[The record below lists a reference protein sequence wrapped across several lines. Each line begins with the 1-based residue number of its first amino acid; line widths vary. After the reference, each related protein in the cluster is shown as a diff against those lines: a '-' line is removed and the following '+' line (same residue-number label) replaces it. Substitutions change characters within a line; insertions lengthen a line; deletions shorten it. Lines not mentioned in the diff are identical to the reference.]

1 MDLRAT
7 INGVQYDVL
16 QGATF
21 AKEYNETLDSGSIIM
36 SGVEKIKNL
45 TPYDDVY
52 IYSFTDKTYK
62 FKGYPFDETNPKP
75 KFYKHLLVDQFT
87 EDVLRLGD
95 SEDEGR
101 YKYKLEL
108 VSETKKLETIQCPNK
123 SFTQPLKGKKRT
135 ILELIQEYLELYGTL
150 YKKAINLVEWEYA
163 PKYTIGKDVEQMF
176 ASAICPEFSM
186 AAPNLRTLLSKLFLF
201 KDCIPYIEDDV
212 LHCMDISK
220 RHGKFDAN
228 PKYVNRI
235 SGSRTSDNHCDNLR
249 RNYSDA
255 LTQEGV
261 CRSIEYLGFRN
272 SDNTL
277 MTIENMRLETN
288 IPIYKPNK
296 MYLCYYK
303 QVHVNYTQCT
313 DETLRAKGSRDEAI
327 LCRQDITKLLLLN
340 TERNARSL
348 NWDSFN
354 KEVGVGEAKFKSID
368 DLAKYKFT
376 TLGYDI
382 GSKVISGWGEMFT
395 YPQKEYDCQ
404 YTFIQ
409 NIAAKLDFMYPWGVD
424 SEKYFENLFGEGSYV
439 RNLVDRDNLAV
450 ALRQGSSFIS
460 KDTTELEQTST
471 FQFFNHVVTPF
482 TNPSL
487 SLKGLF
493 FFIDYCGF
501 YNGAILHS
509 KNNERDDITINDNAS
524 EPLTII
530 EQDAILQ
537 NEKIKRFGNKT
548 VQIRARYDRFYDDN
562 GNELIQPLGSVY
574 ESSYEDDVVIYHV
587 EYSVYDNYVQ
597 CIYYGVK
604 NYVLKNYYT
613 SVFARYRTW
622 SLMPYNESVERAEN
636 KKFYLFWSTD
646 ASYYEGVDPLSQFR
660 ESPSDN
666 VLEKGLEALTSFIK
680 TRDNDNST
688 GFLSF
693 NIPTQLN
700 TAYLSTYLYEE
711 DGTPYKEQRNSVEM
725 YVFTANNSLC
735 FNMKTFDNYSAGTYI
750 SNFEPFIGARDLEGK
765 VIDTAAWMKKTWD
778 FFYSSVVSNN
788 KLQLSKN
795 DYSGSEQTYSVIV
808 DSQETGETKRMGFYV
823 GHIDSNTQIPAAI
836 GEKDYKARIGK
847 VYEESI
853 FAAPKVPQND
863 KGQFIYPVKSRI
875 GVDLNIYKDNKE
887 SIDMTMQIENVSLS
901 KDVFLTP
908 WIWKLSDLDGRKPK
922 FDKTFQDKNIPLFN
936 AKIYITGYVRDWG
949 FYKGEKD
956 KLSGKYNYKYGKY
969 SAVPIITVALPKKIV
984 NLVETEI
991 QKNDKSATFFH
1002 PNSSNDREMTEF
1014 SCNETLRFNYSADE
1028 DGGLANYRII
1038 ANEVLGNMVVLNTF
1052 VCNKMRFTTRNGC
1065 KPYNYTDNPK
1075 PGNIDSVEVCE
1086 LVGKMSMWYIKA
1098 AHKNGTTQIPSKMV
1112 RLEYDNYVLICPRY
1126 GTTES
1131 ISGSLLPN
1139 TIGILN
1145 QDGYGKFED
1154 EKSEEFMWFSSMYDV
1169 DKTFSTGTTK
1179 QYTRSELAT
1188 TYDSSQNLI
1197 ELYKYPYAI
1206 TTLAG
1211 GYLDL
1216 DNHDKHGNLIYPIY
1230 RAGQMSAGSND
1241 YCLGSLYALPYA
1253 LFESAKDGDIITNEK
1268 VKIVSGGTKICRQDE
1283 NNVWTNNSLPE
1294 RFFAIDVT
1302 DIPSS
1307 QNKEKNHLS
1316 SFIFAN
1322 LDGYIGETNFDQALK
1337 SWATPYK
1344 REKIDQYELYPKK
1357 DVIRCLNNKHIYSV
1371 KLKDYA
1377 LTNKDSFVEYQKNI
1391 GVAYLYRTIDQTF
1404 IDNST
1409 DINSA
1414 GWKHNNVSDIIKFDE
1429 TGLPKIQII
1438 IPDYG
1443 FYVQNKQNEE
1453 VYCSNFDAKT
1463 SDTGKY
1469 FDRSDILDADK
1480 LPETV
1485 AQGSIIIA
1493 KDNVIYIV
1501 RGQQDNKIF
1510 VQDNNNKYSVSK
1522 SDIKAVA
1529 LAYKDDSEAYSATYD
1544 EDGFFKSYTY
1554 NPENCL
1560 THWVLGANIPERTK
1574 YFNIYLSLTKFKD
1587 MRVFDEHHQ
1596 IIGKSLNYSDRSEL
1610 FGLAKLYSV
1619 SNFAI
1624 IRKVSFNNLSI
1635 EQDGE
1640 PFESKEVELEITDNK
1655 RTYIEG
1661 NTVVPGTTL
1670 SVKLKLKNSDKYW
1683 FAVKKLS
1690 INGKDYRKNIGNIS
1704 FVVQE
1709 NQLIDIDIECA
1720 AVVKA
1725 SLSDLSWKAIK
1736 NIVHYSDEWADNWQ
1750 EGERK
1755 AIELEV
1761 KGSNETVYIRLVD
1774 KQAGRYETADGLRR
1788 TRAVFDFETGLGLS
1802 SFNSDKIEDGGEKE
1816 HTAGGWALSQIK
1828 KKCETIYS
1836 KLPQE
1841 LRNIIEEVVLTE
1853 YSVTGESP
1861 RRSTSKLFLPAE
1873 TEMFDSAKYSA
1884 EGIANGCVKYNQFDF
1899 YKTHSPKKWNYL
1911 TKEELRT
1918 DDTTCTYWLRSPQ
1931 YESDENVSTVW
1942 GKLSREGAYTPGT
1955 PQALDAVS
1963 STVCFICPCFA
1974 I

>member
-21 AKEYNETLDSGSIIM
+21 AKEYNETLDSGSIII

-95 SEDEGR
+95 SEEEGR
-101 YKYKLEL
+101 YKYKIEV

-135 ILELIQEYLELYGTL
+135 IFELIQEYLELYGTL

-163 PKYTIGKDVEQMF
+163 QKYTIGKDVEQMF
-176 ASAICPEFSM
+176 ASAICPDFSM
-186 AAPNLRTLLSKLFLF
+186 AAPNLRALLSKLFLF

-255 LTQEGV
+255 LTQDGV

-272 SDNTL
+272 SDNAL

-348 NWDSFN
+348 DWDSFN

-439 RNLVDRDNLAV
+439 RNLVDRDDLAI
-450 ALRQGSSFIS
+450 ALRKGSSFIS
-460 KDTTELEQTST
+460 TNTSELEQTST

-548 VQIRARYDRFYDDN
+548 VQIRARYDRFYDDD

-574 ESSYEDDVVIYHV
+574 ESSYEDDVVIYHI
-587 EYSVYDNYVQ
+587 EYSIYDNYVQ

-622 SLMPYNESVERAEN
+622 SLMPYNESVDRAEN
-636 KKFYLFWSTD
+636 RKFYLFWSTD
-646 ASYYEGVDPLSQFR
+646 ASYYEGTDPLSGFW

-666 VLEKGLEALTSFIK
+666 VLKKGLEALTSFIK
-680 TRDNDNST
+680 TRDDDDLT

-750 SNFEPFIGARDLEGK
+750 SNFEPFIGARDVKGA
-765 VIDTAAWMKKTWD
+765 VIDTKTWINQTWE
-778 FFYSSVVSNN
+778 FFRNTLSTEDGN
-788 KLQLSKN
+788 LIFSKN
-795 DYSGSEQTYSVIV
+795 DYSGSKQTYSVIV

-823 GHIDSNTQIPAAI
+823 GHIDNNTQIPAAI

-863 KGQFIYPVKSRI
+863 KGQFIYPVKSKI

-922 FDKTFQDKNIPLFN
+922 FDTTLQDKNISLFN

-984 NLVETEI
+984 NLVETELH
-991 QKNDKSATFFH
+991 KNDKNATFFY
-1002 PNSSNDREMTEF
+1002 PNSTNDRVMTEF
-1014 SCNETLRFNYSADE
+1014 ACNETLRFNYSADE
-1028 DGGLANYRII
+1028 DGGIAAYRTIV
-1038 ANEVLGNMVVLNTF
+1038 NEFQGNIVVLNTF
-1052 VCNKMRFTTRNGC
+1052 DCKKIRFTKRRGYYPYRNIVG
-1065 KPYNYTDNPK
+1065 
-1075 PGNIDSVEVCE
+1075 DSSVDMMEVCE
-1086 LVGKMSMWYIKA
+1086 LVGKISMWYFSGSKYD
-1098 AHKNGTTQIPSKMV
+1098 TQSNKMV
-1112 RLEYDNYVLICPRY
+1112 KLEYDNYVLICPRY

-1139 TIGILN
+1139 TIGMLN
-1145 QDGYGKFED
+1145 KDGYGKFEN
-1154 EKSEEFMWFSSMYDV
+1154 EESEEFMWFSSMYDV
-1169 DKTFSTGTTK
+1169 DKTLGAGSST
-1179 QYTRSELAT
+1179 QYSRIEIST
-1188 TYDSSQNLI
+1188 TYDLNHNKMY
-1197 ELYKYPYAI
+1197 LYEYPRAV

-1216 DNHDKHGNLIYPIY
+1216 DNHNADGALIFPTYNE
-1230 RAGQMSAGSND
+1230 GQDGGR
-1241 YCLGSLYALPYA
+1241 YCIGGLYTLPSV
-1253 LFESAKDGDIITNEK
+1253 LFESAKDGDVITNEK
-1268 VKIVSGGTKICRQDE
+1268 VKTVSTSMGYQVMTDKGLA
-1283 NNVWTNNSLPE
+1283 WTLNSLPGRWFDSE
-1294 RFFAIDVT
+1294 VLTTPDPDEVYDRRRI
-1302 DIPSS
+1302 
-1307 QNKEKNHLS
+1307 NLS
-1316 SFIFAN
+1316 TYIFAN
-1322 LDGYIGETNFDQALK
+1322 LDGYMGKTDFDQALK

-1344 REKIDQYELYPKK
+1344 REKIDGYELYSKK
-1357 DVIRCLNNKHIYSV
+1357 DVIRCLNNKHIYSIQLRDSV
-1371 KLKDYA
+1371 
-1377 LTNKDSFVEYQKNI
+1377 LTNKDAFVKYQKNI
-1391 GVAYLYRTIDQTF
+1391 GVAHLYRTIDQTF

-1409 DINSA
+1409 DIKSTD
-1414 GWKHNNVSDIIKFDE
+1414 WETNNVSDIIKFDG

-1443 FYVQNKQNEE
+1443 FYVRNRKNEE
-1453 VYCSNFDAKT
+1453 VYCSNFEAKT

-1469 FDRSDILDADK
+1469 FERSDLLDEDK

-1485 AQGSIIIA
+1485 VQGSIIIA

-1501 RGQQDNKIF
+1501 QEQQDNKIL

-1522 SDIKAVA
+1522 SGIKAVA
-1529 LAYKDDSEAYSATYD
+1529 LAYKDDSDAYSATYD

-1554 NPENCL
+1554 DAENCL
-1560 THWVLGANIPERTK
+1560 THWVFGANIPERTK

-1587 MRVFDEHHQ
+1587 MRVFDRHHQ
-1596 IIGKSLNYSDRSEL
+1596 IVGKSTNYVNNLTDYTLEKKLFEGIGLPPKRPLNEMSWEEILTVSDMGLALDYWAIGDTKSITVKYDNKQYTLRLVDANAGQHVQSERPCHTIFEFVECINLKGETGFTPVLNPKTLYVGSDIQTTILPSFFELLPDDLQAVIKEVKYNVYDFEYPSTVSPAGRQTQGEL
-1610 FGLAKLYSV
+1610 FLPSYTEITGLGKVEIAQFQYYKTTRDYSKKVIGADVFSFWFLRDSV
-1619 SNFAI
+1619 SNNGETPLLYRVSSIGAYAGERGAVSPFFAI
-1624 IRKVSFNNLSI
+1624 
-1635 EQDGE
+1635 
-1640 PFESKEVELEITDNK
+1640 
-1655 RTYIEG
+1655 
-1661 NTVVPGTTL
+1661 
-1670 SVKLKLKNSDKYW
+1670 
-1683 FAVKKLS
+1683 
-1690 INGKDYRKNIGNIS
+1690 
-1704 FVVQE
+1704 
-1709 NQLIDIDIECA
+1709 
-1720 AVVKA
+1720 
-1725 SLSDLSWKAIK
+1725 
-1736 NIVHYSDEWADNWQ
+1736 
-1750 EGERK
+1750 
-1755 AIELEV
+1755 
-1761 KGSNETVYIRLVD
+1761 
-1774 KQAGRYETADGLRR
+1774 
-1788 TRAVFDFETGLGLS
+1788 
-1802 SFNSDKIEDGGEKE
+1802 
-1816 HTAGGWALSQIK
+1816 
-1828 KKCETIYS
+1828 
-1836 KLPQE
+1836 
-1841 LRNIIEEVVLTE
+1841 
-1853 YSVTGESP
+1853 
-1861 RRSTSKLFLPAE
+1861 
-1873 TEMFDSAKYSA
+1873 
-1884 EGIANGCVKYNQFDF
+1884 
-1899 YKTHSPKKWNYL
+1899 
-1911 TKEELRT
+1911 
-1918 DDTTCTYWLRSPQ
+1918 
-1931 YESDENVSTVW
+1931 
-1942 GKLSREGAYTPGT
+1942 
-1955 PQALDAVS
+1955 
-1963 STVCFICPCFA
+1963 
-1974 I
+1974 

>member
-95 SEDEGR
+95 SEEEGR

-123 SFTQPLKGKKRT
+123 SFTQPLKGQKRT

-272 SDNTL
+272 SDNAL

-348 NWDSFN
+348 DWDSFN

-587 EYSVYDNYVQ
+587 EYSIYDNYVQ

-622 SLMPYNESVERAEN
+622 SLMPYNESVDRSEN
-636 KKFYLFWSTD
+636 RKFYLFWSTN
-646 ASYYEGVDPLSQFR
+646 ASYYEGTDPLSGFW

-666 VLEKGLEALTSFIK
+666 VLGKGLEALTSFIK
-680 TRDNDNST
+680 TRDNDVST

-750 SNFEPFIGARDLEGK
+750 SNFEPFIGARDLEGN
-765 VIDTAAWMKKTWD
+765 VIDTAAWLKNTWD
-778 FFYSSVVSNN
+778 FFYSSVVSNG

-795 DYSGSEQTYSVIV
+795 DYSGSKQTYSVIV

-823 GHIDSNTQIPAAI
+823 GHIDNNTQIPAAI
-836 GEKDYKARIGK
+836 GEKDYKARVGK

-863 KGQFIYPVKSRI
+863 KGQFIYPVKSKI

-922 FDKTFQDKNIPLFN
+922 FDKTLQDKNIPLFN
-936 AKIYITGYVRDWG
+936 AKIYITGYVRDWE
-949 FYKGEKD
+949 YYQKD
-956 KLSGKYNYKYGKY
+956 NYKYAKY
-969 SAVPIITVALPKKIV
+969 GAVPIITVALPKEVV
-984 NLVETEI
+984 NLAQDEI
-991 QKNDKSATFFH
+991 KQTYIDGTFFK
-1002 PNSSNDREMTEF
+1002 PNPNNFLDMVEF
-1014 SCNETLRFNYSADE
+1014 SCNETFIFNYSEGE
-1028 DGGLANYRII
+1028 DKGLATYRTLAQYHGYI
-1038 ANEVLGNMVVLNTF
+1038 LVLNKF
-1052 VCNKMRFTTRNGC
+1052 ICNKIRFTKRKGY
-1065 KPYNYTDNPK
+1065 KPYKYGSEADI
-1075 PGNIDSVEVCE
+1075 IDVCE
-1086 LVGKMSMWYIKA
+1086 LVGKISMWYIKG
-1098 AHKNGTTQIPSKMV
+1098 AHRDGTTQVPSKMV
-1112 RLEYDNYVLICPRY
+1112 KLEYDNYVLMCPRY
-1126 GTTES
+1126 GTTTS
-1131 ISGSLLPN
+1131 ISGALLPN
-1139 TIGILN
+1139 TIGLSQSADN
-1145 QDGYGKFED
+1145 YGKFED
-1154 EKSEEFMWFSSMYDV
+1154 EEKDEFMWFSSLYDV
-1169 DKTFSTGTTK
+1169 DKTYADGSSE
-1179 QYTRSELAT
+1179 QYTRKNITSLDDYQGNAT
-1188 TYDSSQNLI
+1188 PLFKFPN
-1197 ELYKYPYAI
+1197 AV

-1211 GYLDL
+1211 GYIAGKGIVIEEEDRDYVLGRMYTL
-1216 DNHDKHGNLIYPIY
+1216 PIDIF
-1230 RAGQMSAGSND
+1230 N
-1241 YCLGSLYALPYA
+1241 
-1253 LFESAKDGDIITNEK
+1253 SAKDGDVITNET
-1268 VKIVSGGTKICRQDE
+1268 IGTATG
-1283 NNVWTNNSLPE
+1283 VAYSLPAGRE
-1294 RFFAIDVT
+1294 NFHKVEYDYLVSANIRNNIWD
-1302 DIPSS
+1302 
-1307 QNKEKNHLS
+1307 LS
-1316 SFIFAN
+1316 GAVFAN
-1322 LDGYIGETNFDQALK
+1322 LDGHVGKTNFDQLFK
-1337 SWATPYK
+1337 SWATAYM
-1344 REKIDQYELYPKK
+1344 RSTDRYELYPKK
-1357 DVIRCLNNKHIYSV
+1357 DILRCLNNKHIYSV
-1371 KLKDYA
+1371 QLKRGTYSYF
-1377 LTNKDSFVEYQKNI
+1377 LYEGHKDLYVNYQKNI
-1391 GVAYLYRTIDQTF
+1391 GVAFLDRIIDQTF

-1409 DINSA
+1409 DINSVD
-1414 GWKHNNVSDIIKFDE
+1414 WESNNVSDIIKFDG

-1443 FYVQNKQNEE
+1443 FYIRNRKDEK

-1469 FDRSDILDADK
+1469 FGRSDLLDTDK
-1480 LPETV
+1480 LPENV

-1493 KDNVIYIV
+1493 KDNIIYIV
-1501 RGQQDNKIF
+1501 QEQQDNKIL
-1510 VQDNNNKYSVSK
+1510 VQDNNGKYSAVK
-1522 SDIKAVA
+1522 SGTKAVA
-1529 LAYKDDSEAYSATYD
+1529 LAYKDDSDAYSATYD
-1544 EDGFFKSYTY
+1544 EDGFFQSYTY
-1554 NPENCL
+1554 DAKNCL
-1560 THWVLGANIPERTK
+1560 THWVFGANVPERTK
-1574 YFNIYLSLTKFKD
+1574 YFNVYLSLTKFKD
-1587 MRVFDEHHQ
+1587 MRVFDKHHQ
-1596 IIGKSLNYSDRSEL
+1596 IAGKSTNYVNNLMDYTLEKKLFEGIGLPLKRPLNEMSWEEILTVSDM
-1610 FGLAKLYSV
+1610 GLALDYW
-1619 SNFAI
+1619 AI
-1624 IRKVSFNNLSI
+1624 GDTKSI
-1635 EQDGE
+1635 
-1640 PFESKEVELEITDNK
+1640 
-1655 RTYIEG
+1655 
-1661 NTVVPGTTL
+1661 TVKYDHKQYTL
-1670 SVKLKLKNSDKYW
+1670 
-1683 FAVKKLS
+1683 
-1690 INGKDYRKNIGNIS
+1690 
-1704 FVVQE
+1704 
-1709 NQLIDIDIECA
+1709 
-1720 AVVKA
+1720 
-1725 SLSDLSWKAIK
+1725 
-1736 NIVHYSDEWADNWQ
+1736 
-1750 EGERK
+1750 
-1755 AIELEV
+1755 
-1761 KGSNETVYIRLVD
+1761 RLVD
-1774 KQAGRYETADGLRR
+1774 ANAGSHVQSERPCHTI
-1788 TRAVFDFETGLGLS
+1788 FEFVECVDL
-1802 SFNSDKIEDGGEKE
+1802 
-1816 HTAGGWALSQIK
+1816 
-1828 KKCETIYS
+1828 
-1836 KLPQE
+1836 
-1841 LRNIIEEVVLTE
+1841 
-1853 YSVTGESP
+1853 TGE
-1861 RRSTSKLFLPAE
+1861 TSYESGLDGKTLYIGSALQRVWLPAIFDELPDDLQAVIKEVKYNVYNFERPGNINPLGNKTSGKLFLPALKEITNSGLAGPTVFQYYRTLKNYTKYIVGTE
-1873 TEMFDSAKYSA
+1873 TIGPWFLRDSESLGGDTPLLYTVLGSGTTRSNIGA
-1884 EGIANGCVKYNQFDF
+1884 I
-1899 YKTHSPKKWNYL
+1899 SP
-1911 TKEELRT
+1911 
-1918 DDTTCTYWLRSPQ
+1918 
-1931 YESDENVSTVW
+1931 
-1942 GKLSREGAYTPGT
+1942 
-1955 PQALDAVS
+1955 
-1963 STVCFICPCFA
+1963 FFA